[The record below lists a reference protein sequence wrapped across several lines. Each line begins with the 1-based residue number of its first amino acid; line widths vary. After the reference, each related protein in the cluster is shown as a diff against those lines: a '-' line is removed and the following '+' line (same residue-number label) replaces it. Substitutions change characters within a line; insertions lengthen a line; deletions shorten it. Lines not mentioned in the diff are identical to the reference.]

1 LQAKRRLL
9 DVCQFDHDGIV
20 YAIAHAAYQGLVQIV
35 VSGYSHRRRAALWCF
50 IRFAWRRPDGAGET
64 CGCSAVSL
72 REKWM
77 VKRSVDLQVL
87 PSPGLQDAP
96 VLDLMCS
103 HFVLTLAARQGPR
116 FNVRRDLNGL
126 LALAGRHL
134 AWPAPV
140 MQRVREFLGRRCKDN
155 EFWRGHEALSTRAF
169 LDRHGVWRG
178 PYEEGTLFFYL
189 DEYAK
194 DQPKDL
200 LSVLAVTGEWLTQ
213 ALKKQS
219 TLVEKNIDD
228 LSNLLQLNKAERA
241 LLLYGT
247 LARYQRDLR
256 SILVEFKVNN
266 APEAYAAIAEVAG
279 VNAVEVGEAL
289 RAGSRLE
296 RIGLVE
302 NLISEH
308 NITDLAD
315 LMKVSEK
322 LPPVLMREYRDQ
334 AELMAVFTRPSS
346 KSALNLTDF
355 SFVAEDAQVLLSL
368 LRNAVERKEPGVN
381 VLLYGP
387 PGTGKTELA
396 KVVAQAAGLELFEVE
411 YADRDGNSL
420 SGRDRY
426 RSLQI
431 AQVFLK
437 GSAQAALLFDEVED
451 VFPPI
456 SSEAAQ
462 LLARAEQVAAPASG
476 SVSGKAWVN
485 QILES
490 NPVPTLWVT
499 NRIEQIDPAFRRR
512 FAYHLELKSP
522 PPGAREGL
530 VRKTLQ
536 GVTVSDAFVARLTE
550 RKGLTPAQIR
560 TAVRFAGLA
569 TSEQVS
575 LESLIERQLKNAD
588 LALGNHSGHGGLRAS
603 VTTYDLGMLNVETRF
618 ELPRVVAALKSRGH
632 GTLCFYGAPGTGK
645 TALAEHI
652 ARSLERPLLVKQA
665 SDLMSKYVGE
675 TEQHMAAMFREA
687 EAEKAVLLL
696 DEADSFLQDRRGAQ
710 RTYEV
715 TEVNEMLQGME
726 RYNGI
731 FICTTNLLDR
741 IDQAALRRFTFKI
754 KFKPLTREQRETMFV
769 TEALAGQGEALTPEL
784 SARLARLEQLCPG
797 DFAAVKRQVEI
808 LDAAFTADEFLNQLE
823 AEHRIKPEVR
833 DARAMGFLQ

>member
-1 LQAKRRLL
+1 MSKRLL
-9 DVCQFDHDGIV
+9 QP
-20 YAIAHAAYQGLVQIV
+20 ARV
-35 VSGYSHRRRAALWCF
+35 V
-50 IRFAWRRPDGAGET
+50 T
-64 CGCSAVSL
+64 
-72 REKWM
+72 
-77 VKRSVDLQVL
+77 RSVPETRTGQEPRPAPGIDVRVFV
-87 PSPGLQDAP
+87 PPGLRQAP

-103 HFVLTLAARQGPR
+103 HFVLSLAARQGPR
-116 FNVRRDLNGL
+116 FNVRRDLNTL

-134 AWPAPV
+134 VWPLTV
-140 MQRVREFLGRRCKDN
+140 LNRVREFLGRRCKDN
-155 EFWRGHEALSTRAF
+155 DLWTGSEALSTAAF
-169 LDRHGVWRG
+169 MERYGVWRG

-194 DQPKDL
+194 ESPKDL
-200 LSVLAVTGEWLTQ
+200 LSVLSVTGDWLSQ
-213 ALKKQS
+213 SLKKHS
-219 TLVEKNIDD
+219 TLVEKNIDA
-228 LSNLLQLNKAERA
+228 LAGLLQLNRAERA

-279 VNAVEVGEAL
+279 VKASEVGEAL

-296 RIGLVE
+296 RIGMVE

-322 LPPVLMREYRDQ
+322 LPPVLMREYSSQ
-334 AELMAVFTRPSS
+334 SELMAVFTRPAAR
-346 KSALNLTDF
+346 SALSPKDF
-355 SFVAEDAQVLLSL
+355 DYVADDVQLLCAM
-368 LRNAVERKEPGVN
+368 LREAVARKEPGVN
-381 VLLYGP
+381 ILLYGP

-396 KVVAQAAGLELFEVE
+396 RVVAKAAGLELFEVE
-411 YADRDGNSL
+411 YADRDGNAL

-437 GSAQAALLFDEVED
+437 GTAQSALLFDEVED

-462 LLARAEQVAAPASG
+462 YMARAEQVSAPSHSA

-490 NPVPTLWVT
+490 NAVPTVWVT

-522 PPGAREGL
+522 PPGAREQL
-530 VRKTLQ
+530 IRKTLE
-536 GVTVSDAFVARLTE
+536 GAPVSDALVARLTE

-560 TAVRFAGLA
+560 TALRFAQLA
-569 TSEQVS
+569 AAPARSTGRRGSKKPLAPS
-575 LESLIERQLKNAD
+575 MDIDALIERQLQHAD
-588 LALGNHSGHGGLRAS
+588 RALGRQPDQAKRPS
-603 VTTYDLGMLNVETRF
+603 VTQYSLDMLNVESRY
-618 ELPRVVAALKSRGH
+618 EVPRIVAALKARGH
-632 GTLCFYGAPGTGK
+632 GALCFHGAPGTGK

-652 ARSLERPLLVKQA
+652 AQALERPLMIRRA
-665 SDLMSKYVGE
+665 SDLMSKFVGE
-675 TEQHMAAMFREA
+675 TEQQMAAMFKEA

-726 RYNGI
+726 RYNGV
-731 FICTTNLLDR
+731 FVCTTNLMDS

-754 KFKPLTREQRETMFV
+754 RFHPLTAAQRETMFV
-769 TEALAGQGEALTPEL
+769 VEALSGDASRLDDAMRG
-784 SARLARLEQLCPG
+784 RLARLGQLCPG

-808 LDAAFTADEFLNQLE
+808 LDEALEPIEFLAQLE

-833 DARAMGFLQ
+833 EARSIGF

>member
-1 LQAKRRLL
+1 MTKRLIGG
-9 DVCQFDHDGIV
+9 V
-20 YAIAHAAYQGLVQIV
+20 AHGQMLV
-35 VSGYSHRRRAALWCF
+35 
-50 IRFAWRRPDGAGET
+50 
-64 CGCSAVSL
+64 
-72 REKWM
+72 
-77 VKRSVDLQVL
+77 
-87 PSPGLQDAP
+87 SPGLKDAP

-103 HFVLTLAARQGPR
+103 HFVLTLAARQGPG
-116 FNVRRDLNGL
+116 FNARRDLNGVI
-126 LALAGRHL
+126 AMAGRHL
-134 AWPAPV
+134 VWPAPILA
-140 MQRVREFLGRRCKDN
+140 RLREFLARRCVANDV
-155 EFWRGHEALSTRAF
+155 WRGHEALSGHEF
-169 LDRHGVWRG
+169 LQRFGAWRG

-194 DQPKDL
+194 DKPKDL
-200 LSVLAVTGEWLTQ
+200 IAVLAATGDWLTVC
-213 ALKKQS
+213 LKKQS
-219 TLVEKNIDD
+219 TLVEKNIDA
-228 LSNLLQLNKAERA
+228 LAGLLMLNKAERA

-279 VNAVEVGEAL
+279 VNAADVGEAL

-322 LPPVLMREYRDQ
+322 LPPVLMRQYRDQ
-334 AELMAVFTRPSS
+334 SELMAVFTRPST
-346 KSALNLTDF
+346 KSSLTTDDF
-355 SFVAEDAQVLLSL
+355 SFVADDTQVLCAL
-368 LRNAVERKEPGVN
+368 LRNAVARKEAGVN

-396 KVVAQAAGLELFEVE
+396 KVVAQAAGLDLFEVE

-462 LLARAEQVAAPASG
+462 LLARADQVAAPSNG
-476 SVSGKAWVN
+476 SVNGKAWVN
-485 QILES
+485 QILET
-490 NPVPTLWVT
+490 NTVPTLWVT

-530 VRKTLQ
+530 VRKTLH
-536 GVTVSDAFVARLTE
+536 GVPVSDEFVARLTA

-560 TAVRFAGLA
+560 TAVRFAGLVSPA
-569 TSEQVS
+569 TADAEPVALAPKMDRLSVEGKVLEGRVLDVKDLDVRALQGKTPDANALADSALPVINT

-588 LALGNHSGHGGLRAS
+588 HALGNKAADSRARRM
-603 VTTYDLGMLNVETRF
+603 VTRYDLAMLNVETRY
-618 ELPRVVAALKSRGH
+618 EIPRVVQALQARGH

-645 TALAEHI
+645 TALGEHI
-652 ARSLERPLLVKQA
+652 ATALDKPLIIKQA
-665 SDLMSKYVGE
+665 SDLMSKFVGE
-675 TEQHMAAMFREA
+675 TEQNMAAMFKEA

-731 FICTTNLLDR
+731 FVCTTNLLDR

-754 KFKPLTREQRETMFV
+754 KFNPLTAQQREKMFV
-769 TEALAGQGEALTPEL
+769 VEALAGDAAAMTPAVC
-784 SARLARLEQLCPG
+784 ARLHLMDQLCPG
-797 DFAAVKRQVEI
+797 DFAAVKRQCDI
-808 LDAAFTADEFLNQLE
+808 LDATFSASEFLEQLE

-833 DARAMGFLQ
+833 ENRGIGFLK